1 MVLSIT
7 GLIGVVYCLQ
17 VTIKRP
23 LLYSNVDIYIPIT
36 LGSIKSPDPAETI
49 QIDQT
54 YEEVE
59 PPSTQQTC
67 VKENEINREKDNAKN
82 ESSSDTAQIGNDT
95 KELEQSES
103 DSNKELDLL
112 LEEARHELDNELCSH
127 IEEESDMSPGN
138 GEQGNTIPVAS
149 ESPMRSTSL
158 QENDTSNGNTCVNRK
173 SSGGSDSDNANDGS
187 STSPSNGESA
197 CHTTDNDRRDAGL
210 NGDGPTLEGAVGY
223 TAPSTGP
230 GPPDYGPG
238 PPSYDEVMEA
248 TETYFQNSE
257 RNAGDNVNLTSS
269 GSSEQSQEVNEEMG
283 ILHDGS
289 TSPSY
294 NALCAMLD
302 RIAME

>member
-17 VTIKRP
+17 VSIKRP
-23 LLYSNVDIYIPIT
+23 LLYSNMDIYIPIT
-36 LGSIKSPDPAETI
+36 LGTIKSPDPAETI

-59 PPSTQQTC
+59 PQSTQQTC
-67 VKENEINREKDNAKN
+67 VKENEINREKDKAKK
-82 ESSSDTAQIGNDT
+82 ESSDTAQIEDDT
-95 KELEQSES
+95 KELEHSES

-112 LEEARHELDNELCSH
+112 LEEARHELDNELCPH
-127 IEEESDMSPGN
+127 IEDETDMSPGD
-138 GEQGNTIPVAS
+138 GEQGNTIPDGS
-149 ESPMRSTSL
+149 ESPMRSASL
-158 QENDTSNGNTCVNRK
+158 QENDTSNGNTSVNRK
-173 SSGGSDSDNANDGS
+173 SSDGSDSDHVNNGS
-187 STSPSNGESA
+187 STSLSNGESA
-197 CHTTDNDRRDAGL
+197 CHTTDNDHNGAGL
-210 NGDGPTLEGAVGY
+210 SGDEPTLEGAVGY

-248 TETYFQNSE
+248 TETYFQDSE
-257 RNAGDNVNLTSS
+257 RNAGDNVKLTSS

-289 TSPSY
+289 TPPSY